1 MRAYS
6 IRCTG
11 DAADVPKL
19 PPPLSEQVIKEVL
32 DAKSKKQLA
41 REENEIEPSERGL
54 SHKYRRKKLHELNSD
69 DLVGIVYARLIEER
83 QRRDIAE
90 EFRVSVGLVSRLTCK
105 CKVGLEFLV
114 ERQEKESAKEQQV
127 TAVCQ
132 AVNSILS

>member
-1 MRAYS
+1 MRADA

-19 PPPLSEQVIKEVL
+19 PPPVSEEVIKEVL
-32 DAKSKKQLA
+32 DARSKKQLE

-54 SHKYRRKKLHELNSD
+54 SHKYRRQKLHELDSD
-69 DLVGIVYARLIEER
+69 DLVGIVYARLVEER
-83 QRRDIAE
+83 ERRDIAE

-105 CKVGLEFLV
+105 CKAGMEFLV
-114 ERQEKESAKEQQV
+114 ERQEKETVKEQQV